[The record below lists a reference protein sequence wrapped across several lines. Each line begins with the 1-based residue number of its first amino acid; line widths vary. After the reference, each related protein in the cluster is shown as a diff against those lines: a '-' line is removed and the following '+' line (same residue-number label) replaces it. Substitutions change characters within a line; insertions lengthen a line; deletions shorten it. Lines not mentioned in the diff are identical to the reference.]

1 MVTVESPEQ
10 RVMEA
15 EGRERLL
22 ALALTAVLRER
33 GGDGGSGVV
42 IGDGEEHYMFFT
54 DGNELRMTTVDKDD
68 PVLALGMFEI
78 DRKPY
83 SVN

>member
-1 MVTVESPEQ
+1 MVEAEE

-22 ALALTAVLRER
+22 AAALTAVLKER
-33 GGDGGSGVV
+33 SDGDGGSGVI
-42 IGDGEEHYMFFT
+42 IGVDGEHYMFFT
-54 DGNELRMTTVDKDD
+54 DGMQLHMTTVDKDD
-68 PVLALGMFEI
+68 PFLALGMFGI
-78 DRKPY
+78 DRASH